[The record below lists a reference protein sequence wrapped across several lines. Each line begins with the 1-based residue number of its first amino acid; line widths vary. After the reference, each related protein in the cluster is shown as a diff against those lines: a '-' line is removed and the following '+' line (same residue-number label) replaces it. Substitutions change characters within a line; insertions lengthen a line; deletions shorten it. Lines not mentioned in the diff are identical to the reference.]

1 MADTRLAH
9 CFSYHPR
16 QSAKSAKI
24 RVPFVAPQ
32 STLLAPRLACLLRQI
47 PAIIRAEGPWAIH
60 ANQLRIGLG
69 EDSHRLAPGGPLRLG
84 GVDVPHDRHAVGHSD
99 ADVLLHAITDALL
112 GAAGLPDIGVLF
124 PNTEEANRGRDSA
137 EMLRL
142 AYDRVTAAGYRLA
155 NLDAVVH
162 AQRPKL
168 SPYKAAIVDRVA
180 AILGVEPN
188 QINVKAKTGEGVGPV
203 GQEELIEARCMALL
217 EKNEP

>member
-1 MADTRLAH
+1 
-9 CFSYHPR
+9 
-16 QSAKSAKI
+16 
-24 RVPFVAPQ
+24 
-32 STLLAPRLACLLRQI
+32 
-47 PAIIRAEGPWAIH
+47 
-60 ANQLRIGLG
+60 
-69 EDSHRLAPGGPLRLG
+69 LG

-137 EMLRL
+137 DMLRL

-168 SPYKAAIVDRVA
+168 SPHKTAIVDRIAV
-180 AILGVEPN
+180 ILGVEPN

-203 GQEELIEARCMALL
+203 GQEELIEARCVALL
-217 EKNEP
+217 ERTNS

>member
-1 MADTRLAH
+1 M
-9 CFSYHPR
+9 
-16 QSAKSAKI
+16 
-24 RVPFVAPQ
+24 
-32 STLLAPRLACLLRQI
+32 
-47 PAIIRAEGPWAIH
+47 
-60 ANQLRIGLG
+60 
-69 EDSHRLAPGGPLRLG
+69 G

-137 EMLRL
+137 DMLRL

-162 AQRPKL
+162 AQRPKI
-168 SPYKAAIVDRVA
+168 SPHKAAIVDRVA
-180 AILGVEPN
+180 QIIGVESH

-203 GQEELIEARCMALL
+203 GQEELIEARCVALL